1 MEISRKLWSISS
13 VIKASEDQEWSRS
26 CSQGDCSV
34 IVCPARGHRSK
45 EIWNEISYWEEL
57 RWSSNR
63 LTTSGS
69 FVSFLLWWVYTQDGW
84 EFSSKYPCWAWIFWP
99 CPWLLA
105 SEHNT
110 WMTTLLCIVGFNN
123 IERNFRN
130 ISFPRIHRNP
140 SCVFWLPIHVELAR
154 AHLSIQYNST
164 FRQFTHY
171 LQSPCSFHRQHNVTR
186 MFLCFRL
193 GV

>member
-1 MEISRKLWSISS
+1 MEISRKVWSMSS
-13 VIKASEDQEWSRS
+13 VIKASEDQEWSRNNVRS
-26 CSQGDCSV
+26 SEA
-34 IVCPARGHRSK
+34 IVKVTAVWLCALQEGKGQRKSGMRVCNSAF
-45 EIWNEISYWEEL
+45 YWEEL

-69 FVSFLLWWVYTQDGW
+69 FVSFLLGWVYTQDGW

-105 SEHNT
+105 SEYNT

-123 IERNFRN
+123 IERNFRV

-164 FRQFTHY
+164 FWQFNHC
-171 LQSPCSFHRQHNVTR
+171 L
-186 MFLCFRL
+186 
-193 GV
+193 